1 MDSFFFL
8 KIFSAGEWNGRAEVP
23 EASGCDWHKMT
34 RLQKSPARF
43 WHLLV
48 FSRIELPLVEAPL
61 ALDFS
66 LGLKEKVY
74 LRRISLIISGHLSF
88 NISIKTGLSF
98 VVARS
103 QRQNCLAI
111 L

>member
-61 ALDFS
+61 ALDILFRIKRES
-66 LGLKEKVY
+66 LFRKN
-74 LRRISLIISGHLSF
+74 IF
-88 NISIKTGLSF
+88 NNFRAFIF
-98 VVARS
+98 
-103 QRQNCLAI
+103 
-111 L
+111 